1 MARSRN
7 LYGIGSSAYDVEAAR
22 RGQLGRDQA
31 FNAGSYNPIGIS
43 VGVPGTPTYRER
55 ILGPLPPG
63 RGAPPAGPVNMGPES
78 GGGMIRYLPPEMKP
92 GGGDSFKA
100 DLGVPDRPF
109 GISVGVPGTPTYRER
124 ILGPLPPSSGRV
136 GSASMP
142 TYQMG
147 GMVGPG
153 GMPIRPDM
161 GAMTPYSTTSL
172 DLPPALASLLAPT
185 VTPAMGPGGI
195 GTYAMDNRAAMMGSA
210 AMPAYQMGGMVGPG
224 GMPMR
229 PDMGMGSA
237 MGGMPGLAPAGAMQ
251 QTLSPGQ
258 IPGEVQRFVQQNPD
272 QMNQIRMQIEQLV
285 QSGQVTAQEL
295 NMMVQMAQAAASNPA
310 LYKQLRMIAI
320 QRGLAGPDELS
331 EEFDAGLVFVLL
343 LMGAAM
349 SGGMGGGQMSQM
361 PQMMPSM
368 KKGGMLPNRNGDNS
382 EAVVAQLHEGE
393 YVIPAHV
400 VRAKGTEFFD
410 KLLETH
416 KKSDD

>member
-1 MARSRN
+1 MSYSTTSLDDEELAR
-7 LYGIGSSAYDVEAAR
+7 LDL
-22 RGQLGRDQA
+22 LGRT
-31 FNAGSYNPIGIS
+31 GVPINMPGVGFGIS
-43 VGVPGTPTYRER
+43 VGVPGTPTYREQPMGKV
-55 ILGPLPPG
+55 GPPQG
-63 RGAPPAGPVNMGPES
+63 
-78 GGGMIRYLPPEMKP
+78 
-92 GGGDSFKA
+92 
-100 DLGVPDRPF
+100 PF
-109 GISVGVPGTPTYRER
+109 GISVGVPGTPTYREQPMAPPGKV
-124 ILGPLPPSSGRV
+124 GPPEGPFGISVGVPGTDTYRFRGMSPP
-136 GSASMP
+136 GSAAMP
-142 TYQMG
+142 KYQMG
-147 GMVGPG
+147 GLVGPG
-153 GMPIRPDM
+153 GMPMRPDM
-161 GAMTPYSTTSL
+161 GTGETPMSYSTTSL

-195 GTYAMDNRAAMMGSA
+195 STSAMGNRAAMMGSA
-210 AMPAYQMGGMVGPG
+210 AMPTYQMGGMVGPG

-229 PDMGMGSA
+229 PDMGMGMGSA

-258 IPGEVQRFVQQNPD
+258 IPSEVQRFVQQNPE

-285 QSGQVTAQEL
+285 QSGQVTPQEL

-320 QRGLAGPDELS
+320 QRGMAGPDELS
-331 EEFDAGLVFVLL
+331 EEFDPGLIFVLL
-343 LMGAAM
+343 LIGAAM
-349 SGGMGGGQMSQM
+349 SGGMGGMGGGQM

-368 KKGGMLPNRNGDNS
+368 KKGGMLPSRNGDDS

-416 KKSDD
+416 KKSNDSDD

>member
-1 MARSRN
+1 MS
-7 LYGIGSSAYDVEAAR
+7 
-22 RGQLGRDQA
+22 
-31 FNAGSYNPIGIS
+31 
-43 VGVPGTPTYRER
+43 
-55 ILGPLPPG
+55 
-63 RGAPPAGPVNMGPES
+63 
-78 GGGMIRYLPPEMKP
+78 
-92 GGGDSFKA
+92 
-100 DLGVPDRPF
+100 
-109 GISVGVPGTPTYRER
+109 
-124 ILGPLPPSSGRV
+124 
-136 GSASMP
+136 
-142 TYQMG
+142 
-147 GMVGPG
+147 
-153 GMPIRPDM
+153 
-161 GAMTPYSTTSL
+161 YSTTSL

-185 VTPAMGPGGI
+185 VTPNMGVGGI
-195 GTYAMDNRAAMMGSA
+195 GTSAMGNRAAMMGSA

-237 MGGMPGLAPAGAMQ
+237 TGGMPGLAPAGAMQ

-285 QSGQVTAQEL
+285 QSGQVTPQEL
-295 NMMVQMAQAAASNPA
+295 NMIVQMAQAAAQNPA

-331 EEFDAGLVFVLL
+331 EEFDPGLIFVLL

-349 SGGMGGGQMSQM
+349 SGGMGGMGGGQMSQMSQM

-368 KKGGMLPNRNGDNS
+368 KKGGMLPSRNGDDS

-416 KKSDD
+416 KKSNDSDD